1 MVRMSPVGVSSGVGF
16 VLDKTTEDALSPQHQ
31 PRPALSTGHRV
42 RFRCTKRGHLRFTS
56 HRDLAA
62 VFERALRRV
71 GVLVAYSEGY
81 SPRPKISWAGAAPM
95 GGAGEAEYAEVQL
108 ARNIAAPTLREELC
122 STLPTRMDAV
132 EILPAESGSLSERL
146 ETSSWRGGIG
156 GVGPF
161 ELERAVRLP
170 LASGSAEVE
179 RARKKG
185 RRILGVRAALISAEV
200 RDFADHGAHE
210 DTESAYHSVDAPRV
224 DDCPDRAQRYGI
236 LVMVVRHTTPVV
248 RPDDV
253 LKALRVVADLPTPGV
268 ARATRLAQGRL
279 DDGGAVADPPA
290 PDRAAAGT
298 RQVGTTF
305 G

>member
-1 MVRMSPVGVSSGVGF
+1 MSPVGVSSGGGF

-42 RFRCTKRGHLRFTS
+42 RFRYTKRGHLRFTS
-56 HRDLAA
+56 HRDLAR

-71 GVLVAYSEGY
+71 GVPVAHSEGY
-81 SPRPKISWAGAAPM
+81 SPRPKISWAGAAPT
-95 GGAGEAEYAEVQL
+95 GVASEAEYAEVQL
-108 ARNIAAPTLREELC
+108 ARNIPVPTLHEELR
-122 STLPTRMDAV
+122 STLPTGVDVA
-132 EILPAESGSLSERL
+132 EIVPAESGSLPERL
-146 ETSSWRGGIG
+146 EASSWRVEVG
-156 GVGPF
+156 GVGPV
-161 ELERAVRLP
+161 ELERAVRLL
-170 LASGSAEVE
+170 LASGTAEVE
-179 RARKKG
+179 RVTKKG
-185 RRILGVRAALISAEV
+185 RRTLDTRAALVSAEV

-210 DTESAYHSVDAPRV
+210 DTESACHSVDAPRV

-279 DDGGAVADPPA
+279 DDGGAIADPLA